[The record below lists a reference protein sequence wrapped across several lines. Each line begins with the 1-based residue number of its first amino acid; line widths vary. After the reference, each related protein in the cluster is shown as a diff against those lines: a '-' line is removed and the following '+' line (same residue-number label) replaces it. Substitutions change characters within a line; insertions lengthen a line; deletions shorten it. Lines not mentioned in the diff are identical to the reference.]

1 MPALLRPGPRAGAV
15 RRTIAG
21 ASGWDVVLVV
31 AIGVQAAALTAWP
44 RVVTID
50 GPAHLAG
57 AAALLHSGDPS
68 QALYQVSLFPLPNV
82 LGTLLLAALLAVLGP
97 DGAERALVLAY
108 AVGLPLAMRYA
119 LRGVEPRAGW
129 LAVAAVPFV
138 GGYLYA
144 YGFYDF
150 CLALVGMLLV
160 AGLALRQRSGWS
172 TASTAGL
179 AVLLLL
185 TWAAHLLPLVVA
197 GLLVGVS
204 ALCRVQLARRHGLR
218 AALVDHLLPPVLAGL
233 PVLALTVAFTLS
245 SAARRGAP
253 VRNASPGSLLVGLV
267 DLGRPL
273 VVWTTW
279 EYVGSTLVA
288 LGLVTLA
295 WLGRRQHLRSPE
307 RSALAVT
314 GVLIAAWYVAS
325 PDRYGPAYG
334 FLNDRLSLFPPLL
347 LALWAA
353 FPAPS
358 RRAGRV
364 AVAVLLLGAS
374 TLVGL
379 RLPTEVRYQ
388 RDVAEMLSVAPQIPR
403 GTTLVALRLWRD
415 APVGPDARNRA
426 RDPLTHEAGRIAV
439 LRGGVDVGDYQAV
452 TNYFP
457 TRFRAATDPRR
468 AIDPDLQGL
477 ELVPPRVDLTHGPQ
491 IVLLI
496 GRARA
501 ARSVLARPE
510 AARLLD
516 QLNNSYQLT
525 ATSKRS
531 RLVEVW
537 TSRRRMDRIRR

>member
-1 MPALLRPGPRAGAV
+1 
-15 RRTIAG
+15 
-21 ASGWDVVLVV
+21 
-31 AIGVQAAALTAWP
+31 
-44 RVVTID
+44 
-50 GPAHLAG
+50 
-57 AAALLHSGDPS
+57 
-68 QALYQVSLFPLPNV
+68 
-82 LGTLLLAALLAVLGP
+82 
-97 DGAERALVLAY
+97 
-108 AVGLPLAMRYA
+108 
-119 LRGVEPRAGW
+119 
-129 LAVAAVPFV
+129 
-138 GGYLYA
+138 
-144 YGFYDF
+144 
-150 CLALVGMLLV
+150 
-160 AGLALRQRSGWS
+160 
-172 TASTAGL
+172 
-179 AVLLLL
+179 VLLLL

-197 GLLVGVS
+197 GLLVGVL

>member
-1 MPALLRPGPRAGAV
+1 VPALLRPGPRAGAV

-197 GLLVGVS
+197 GLLVGVL

-531 RLVEVW
+531 RLVEIW

>member
-21 ASGWDVVLVV
+21 ASGWDVVPVV

-197 GLLVGVS
+197 GLLVGVL

>member
-1 MPALLRPGPRAGAV
+1 VPALLRPGPRAGAV

>member
-197 GLLVGVS
+197 GLLVGVL

-531 RLVEVW
+531 RLVEIW

>member
-21 ASGWDVVLVV
+21 ASGWDVVPVV

-197 GLLVGVS
+197 GLLVGVL

-531 RLVEVW
+531 RLVEIW

>member
-197 GLLVGVS
+197 GLLVGVL

-288 LGLVTLA
+288 LGLATLA

-531 RLVEVW
+531 RLVEIW

>member
-197 GLLVGVS
+197 GLLVGVL